1 MPHHADV
8 VIVGAGAAGLM
19 AGIWAGRTNPNRR
32 IVILDS
38 AKKPGAKILVAGGG
52 RCNVTHY
59 YVSEDDYAGS
69 SRNAIKKVL
78 RRFDVNDTI
87 AFFRTLGIELK
98 KEDTGKLFPVTDS
111 SKSVLHSLLRAVNK
125 ANIQLIHPF
134 KVQKITKKDEDFII
148 TDGHDSYVA
157 KSIVLATGGKS
168 LPKSGSD
175 GHGYLLAKSFG
186 HSLSQH
192 IFPALVPL
200 ILPGTHFICS
210 LSGITIPA
218 TIEVQSSSGKTLE
231 SFTDSTLFT
240 HFGLSGPSI
249 LNISR
254 YYKAA
259 KINDSNAK
267 LIINFLPGYTF
278 EFFHNYLLKNQK
290 QRVSQLLKDK
300 LPDRLTK
307 ALCDENQVSIS
318 DQIDQIPKAKRK
330 QLCRSITQ
338 YDLPVTGDRGFK
350 YAEVTAGGIPL
361 DQIHLD
367 TMESRICHGLYL
379 CGEILDVDG
388 RIGGF
393 NFQWAW
399 SSGYTAGISII

>member
-19 AGIWAGRTNPNRR
+19 AGIWAGRTKPNRR
-32 IVILDS
+32 IIILDS

-52 RCNVTHY
+52 RCNVTHHK
-59 YVSEDDYAGS
+59 VSEVDYAGS

-78 RRFDVNDTI
+78 RRFNVNKTI
-87 AFFRTLGIELK
+87 TFFRSLGVELK

-111 SKSVLHSLLRAVNK
+111 SESVLHSLLRAADK

-134 KVQKITKKDEDFII
+134 KVQHITKKDDKFII
-148 TDGHDSYVA
+148 TDGHDSFIA
-157 KSIVLATGGKS
+157 KSLVLATGGKS

-175 GHGYLLAKSFG
+175 GHGYLLAKSLG
-186 HSLSQH
+186 HTLSH
-192 IFPALVPL
+192 HVFPALVPL
-200 ILPGTHFICS
+200 TLPGTHFICS

-218 TIEVQSSSGKTLE
+218 TIEVQSGSGKTLE

-240 HFGLSGPSI
+240 HFGLSGPSV

-259 KINDSNAK
+259 KLNDPNTK

-278 EFFHNYLLKNQK
+278 ELFHNYLLNNQK

-307 ALCDENQVSIS
+307 ALCEENQVFVS

-330 QLCRSITQ
+330 QLCRSMTQ
-338 YDLPVTGDRGFK
+338 YDLPVSGDRGFK

-361 DQIHLD
+361 NQVHLN
-367 TMESRICHGLYL
+367 TMESRICPGLFL

-399 SSGYTAGISII
+399 ASGYITGISIV

>member
-19 AGIWAGRTNPNRR
+19 AGIWAGRKKPNRR

-38 AKKPGAKILVAGGG
+38 AKKPGAKILIAGGG
-52 RCNVTHY
+52 RCNVTHQ
-59 YVSEDDYAGS
+59 YVSESDYAGS

-78 RRFDVNDTI
+78 RRFDVNKTI
-87 AFFRTLGIELK
+87 AFFRTLGVELK
-98 KEDTGKLFPVTDS
+98 KEDTGKLFPVSDS
-111 SKSVLHSLLRAVNK
+111 SKSVLQSLLGAVNK
-125 ANIQLIHPF
+125 ANIHLIHPF
-134 KVQKITKKDEDFII
+134 KVQCITKMDKEFII
-148 TDGHDSYVA
+148 TDGHDSYIA
-157 KSIVLATGGKS
+157 KSVVLATGGKS

-175 GHGYLLAKSFG
+175 GHGYLLAKSLG
-186 HSLSQH
+186 HTLSQH
-192 IFPALVPL
+192 VFPALVPL

-218 TIEVQSSSGKTLE
+218 TIEVQSGSGKTLE
-231 SFTDSTLFT
+231 SFTESTLFT
-240 HFGLSGPSI
+240 HFGLSGPSV

-259 KINDSNAK
+259 KINDPNTK

-278 EFFHNYLLKNQK
+278 EIFHSYLLNNQK
-290 QRVSQLLKDK
+290 QRVSQLLKNK
-300 LPDRLTK
+300 LPDRLIK
-307 ALCDENQVSIS
+307 ALCDENQVSVS

-367 TMESRICHGLYL
+367 TMESRICPGLYL

-399 SSGYTAGISII
+399 SSGYTAGISVI